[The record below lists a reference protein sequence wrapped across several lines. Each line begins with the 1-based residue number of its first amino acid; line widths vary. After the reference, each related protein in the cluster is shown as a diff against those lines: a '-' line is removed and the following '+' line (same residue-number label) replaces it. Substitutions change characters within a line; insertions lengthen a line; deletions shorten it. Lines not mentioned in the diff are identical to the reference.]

1 MMEDAP
7 QINCPIDLFPKQEER
22 IQELTHRI
30 NESRRIQQKAELVHA
45 LQEEVEVLLR
55 CSASDERN
63 LDCVNC
69 QTVSAIR
76 SQAATLILKMEKAL
90 RSPFEA

>member
-1 MMEDAP
+1 MEAAP

-30 NESRRIQQKAELVHA
+30 NESRTIQQKAELVHA

-69 QTVSAIR
+69 QTISAVR
-76 SQAATLILKMEKAL
+76 SQTATLILKMEKVLHRTSKA
-90 RSPFEA
+90 